1 MKHYGIEIAEGADVV
16 NLTIDHN
23 SSFPGTPNVGELFF
37 KTGSGAGLYLHDGTN
52 WNQVVSGNTT
62 GFVGTVTTL
71 SSSWSINHNL
81 NNSNLQFTVYVDDGA
96 SQVIISPLSITVI
109 DANNIQ
115 IDFTKTYTGKVVIIA
130 VL

>member
-1 MKHYGIEIAEGADVV
+1 MKHYGIEIAEGSDVV

-23 SSFPGTPNVGELFF
+23 SAFPGTPNVGELFF
-37 KTGSGAGLYLHDGTN
+37 KTGSGAGLYFHDGTN

-62 GFVGTVTTL
+62 GFVGTVTTP